1 MNFNNK
7 IMQFNFKKY
16 ITEKYL
22 TEKIQSD
29 IIINKLMNDKGEMFK
44 FYQNPNSPAYQK
56 FFKIYDELHKIIKD
70 IFINKPRKKYK
81 NENNKIV
88 YINDEF
94 LMNENELKLMHEK
107 YMKLINDFIKAL
119 NNMFIK
125 PDPYLLTAIISG
137 FNSSD
142 VDLFNITD
150 DSFETYYYSDLKRNK
165 TMQKNIYD
173 EINNKVA
180 FFISNNKIEAVSKDG
195 IILLLPFD
203 NEYLISKDHIFS
215 NLSVSPYDYIRDKI
229 KRENI
234 LNNSIFIELSNK
246 EFLEFPLIEN
256 SIKLDGTYN
265 DKIFEF
271 INNKLNI
278 NARFNHLY
286 PLLDKKIK
294 IGKINSKAST
304 LQKLTNWGNSLDD
317 QIIIYTASKMYRD
330 YEHQS
335 TINQGETPMTYHI
348 NNYNGYNDIKHQN
361 IINRRYK
368 QRKDYQDIYKQ
379 TYKWV
384 KDILGKYKP
393 YAGGKQNEIW
403 SYGKKL
409 TDTDYYVLYRD
420 DNSNNKIV
428 NDNIARYKVLLNQAR
443 SLKEVNIYKEQLKTI
458 LGIINTS
465 VINSQDFIQKIKTTY
480 KENKDKFKSLMLLY
494 SVFNKTL
501 STIIAKYN
509 NIQEKIID
517 FNNTYNIKNIFQ
529 AKNTYDTNADLQYY
543 ITTKIADIKNQVYHL
558 NNFMPQLTN
567 INDKINK
574 ILEDE

>member
-56 FFKIYDELHKIIKD
+56 FFKIQDELHKIIKD
-70 IFINKPRKKYK
+70 IFMNIPRKSYK

-94 LMNENELKLMHEK
+94 LMDENVLKHMHEK

-125 PDPYLLTAIISG
+125 PDPYLLTAIISD
-137 FNSSD
+137 FNSRD

-150 DSFETYYYSDLKRNK
+150 ESFETYYYSDLKKNK
-165 TMQKNIYD
+165 TIQQKIYD

-180 FFISNNKIEAVSKDG
+180 FFISNDKIEAVSKDG

-234 LNNSIFIELSNK
+234 LDNSIFIELSNK

-256 SIKLDGTYN
+256 SIKLDGTYD

-278 NARFNHLY
+278 NARFSHLY
-286 PLLDKKIK
+286 PLSDKKTK
-294 IGKINSKAST
+294 VGKINSKAST

-317 QIIIYTASKMYRD
+317 QIIIYTPSKIYRD
-330 YEHQS
+330 NEHQS

-348 NNYNGYNDIKHQN
+348 NNYTGYNEIKHQN
-361 IINRRYK
+361 LINRRYK

-409 TDTDYYVLYRD
+409 TDANYSILYRD

-465 VINSQDFIQKIKTTY
+465 VINSQNFIQKIKTTY

-529 AKNTYDTNADLQYY
+529 AKNSYDTNADLQYR
-543 ITTKIADIKNQVYHL
+543 ITTKMADIKNQVYHL